1 MHLVVFLGT
10 LMLSCSPFCRRAAAQ
25 RRWRKPPVCMASQ
38 LRRACKWSGQLR
50 TGAPL
55 LCTHCCS
62 QLAAFCCR
70 NWGPL
75 DGASLH
81 VPCAKNQNQRKKH
94 QKKSHHTE
102 GPSTAL
108 CTCRQCAMPCDL
120 PEVHAALCAHPL
132 PVHVRALSSRA
143 KQIPCCNT
151 SGNSFRCTCRPR
163 LADLTSSH
171 LHTRMLHDQLES
183 IGPADVFARAE
194 YCDDLA
200 PPLHE
205 ALDRKLGL

>member
-81 VPCAKNQNQRKKH
+81 VPCAKKPKSA
-94 QKKSHHTE
+94 KKSTKKKAITQR
-102 GPSTAL
+102 GPRLRCAPVDSAQCRVTCLRCMLPSVRIL
-108 CTCRQCAMPCDL
+108 CQCMCVRS
-120 PEVHAALCAHPL
+120 VHAQSRSRVATLLATAFVAPAG
-132 PVHVRALSSRA
+132 RAW
-143 KQIPCCNT
+143 PT
-151 SGNSFRCTCRPR
+151 
-163 LADLTSSH
+163 
-171 LHTRMLHDQLES
+171 
-183 IGPADVFARAE
+183 
-194 YCDDLA
+194 
-200 PPLHE
+200 
-205 ALDRKLGL
+205 